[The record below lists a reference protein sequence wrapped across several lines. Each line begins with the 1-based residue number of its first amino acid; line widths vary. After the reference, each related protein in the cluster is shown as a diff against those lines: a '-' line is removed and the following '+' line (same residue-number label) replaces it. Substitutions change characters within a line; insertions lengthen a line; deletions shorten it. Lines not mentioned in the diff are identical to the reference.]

1 METFADYILGEKDYT
16 KKLEIAYYLQKRT
29 GIFFDSSV
37 ILKTELARMFMEDI
51 DLGVDKNLVITACLL
66 CGCKK
71 KKDATDIN
79 TIRNYAQD
87 GAKYLATLGFDKRFC
102 KICEEVNRYSGSN
115 PREVESDILELVDS
129 FGGLVLDRPER
140 RGFPIDEAL
149 VLTEYRNLK
158 GYNNRFM
165 EQFKEFIFMEEGIR
179 V

>member
-1 METFADYILGEKDYT
+1 METFADYILNEKDYA
-16 KKLEIAYYLQKRT
+16 KKLEITYYLQKRT
-29 GIFFDSSV
+29 GIFFDNSV

-51 DLGVDKNLVITACLL
+51 DLCVDKNLVITACLL

-87 GAKYLATLGFDKRFC
+87 GAKYLSTLGFDKRFC

-115 PREVESDILELVDS
+115 PREPESDILELVDN

-158 GYNNRFM
+158 GCNNRFM
-165 EQFKEFIFMEEGIR
+165 EQFKEFIFMEEGIK